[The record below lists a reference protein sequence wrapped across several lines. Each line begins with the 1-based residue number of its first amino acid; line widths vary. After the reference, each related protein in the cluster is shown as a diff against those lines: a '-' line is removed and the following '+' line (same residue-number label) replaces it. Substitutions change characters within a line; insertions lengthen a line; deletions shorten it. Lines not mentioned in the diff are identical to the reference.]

1 MRADLAPD
9 RYRPIARALH
19 WTTAVLVIAM
29 LPLGAVL
36 LDLPPG
42 RIQDTAFD
50 LHRSTGVLLF
60 VLTALRLAYR
70 LRHPPPPLPAD
81 LAPSQRCAAH
91 AVHVALYALLF
102 ALPLVG
108 WWGTSAF
115 GAPIVVYGLF
125 ELPPLVAKDEALAR
139 QVLGLHGWLGLAL
152 VIAVLAHAGAA
163 LHHHF
168 IRRDGIL
175 RRML

>member
-1 MRADLAPD
+1 M
-9 RYRPIARALH
+9 RYRPIARVLH
-19 WTTAVLVIAM
+19 WTTAILVIAM

-60 VLTALRLAYR
+60 VLTAVRLAVR
-70 LRHPPPPLPAD
+70 LRYPPPPWPAD
-81 LAPSQRCAAH
+81 LSRLQRAAAH
-91 AVHVALYALLF
+91 GVHLALYALLF
-102 ALPLVG
+102 ALPVVG

-139 QVLGLHGWLGLAL
+139 QVLALHGWLGLAFG
-152 VIAVLAHAGAA
+152 IAILAHAGAA

-168 IRRDGIL
+168 VRRDGML
-175 RRML
+175 RRMV

>member
-1 MRADLAPD
+1 MPD
-9 RYRPIARALH
+9 RYRPIARVLH

-60 VLTALRLAYR
+60 VLTALRLAVR
-70 LRHPPPPLPAD
+70 LRNPPPLLPAHVPP
-81 LAPSQRCAAH
+81 LQQRAAH

-102 ALPLVG
+102 AMPLVG

-115 GAPIVVYGLF
+115 GAPIVVFGLF
-125 ELPPLVAKDEALAR
+125 ELPPLVAKDEAVAR
-139 QVLGLHGWLGLAL
+139 QALALHGWLGIAL
-152 VIAVLAHAGAA
+152 GIALLAHAGAA

-168 IRRDGIL
+168 VKRDGML

>member
-1 MRADLAPD
+1 MPD

-60 VLTALRLAYR
+60 GLTALRLAVR
-70 LRHPPPPLPAD
+70 LRYPPPPLPAD
-81 LAPSQRCAAH
+81 VPPLQRRVAH
-91 AVHVALYALLF
+91 AVHLALYALLF
-102 ALPLVG
+102 AMPLVG

-115 GAPIVVYGLF
+115 GAPIVVFGLF
-125 ELPPLVAKDEALAR
+125 ELPPLVAKDEAVAR
-139 QVLGLHGWLGLAL
+139 QVLALHGWLGIAL
-152 VIAVLAHAGAA
+152 GIAVLGHAGAA

-168 IRRDGIL
+168 VKRDGVL